1 MADKSEGLESKSEF
15 EPKIIGLLC
24 NWCSYAGADLA
35 GTSRIEY
42 KPNIRVIKVPCSSR
56 MDSLFILRAL
66 MDGADG
72 VLASGCHPGD
82 CHYSTANYYAR
93 RRFTVLRELMK
104 TVGMDID
111 RFHVSWCS
119 ASEGRKWADIVNY
132 VTEKVQGLGPNRM
145 FADWKSKFE

>member
-1 MADKSEGLESKSEF
+1 MSDKSEGLESRSEF
-15 EPKIIGLLC
+15 EPKIVGFLC

-42 KPNIRVIKVPCSSR
+42 EPNIRIIKVPCSSR
-56 MDSLFILRAL
+56 MDALFILRAL
-66 MDGADG
+66 IDGADG

-82 CHYSTANYYAR
+82 CHYSVANYYAR

-104 TVGMDID
+104 AVGMDID

-119 ASEGRKWADIVNY
+119 ASEGRKWADIVNH
-132 VTEKVQGLGPNRM
+132 VTKTVKELGPNRM